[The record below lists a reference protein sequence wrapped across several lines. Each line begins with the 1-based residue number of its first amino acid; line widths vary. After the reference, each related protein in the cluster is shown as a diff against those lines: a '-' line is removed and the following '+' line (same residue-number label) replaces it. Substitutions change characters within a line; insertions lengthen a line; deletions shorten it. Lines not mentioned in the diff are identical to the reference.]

1 LVIAAMPGE
10 QRHSWLT
17 SAVAA
22 AAATVVIVA
31 ASAFTAVN
39 WGIPKAQNYLNERFV
54 ALDAKLTQ
62 DNKDALSALKKL
74 PSLENTAKQIEAL
87 NSKIQQTNA
96 TLTDIQK
103 QISLA
108 ANKGELAPL
117 DAKLDKANAAL
128 AGIQADLSRAGS
140 ARDADTAAR
149 NSTLGRIGK
158 AVDSVNEAMAG
169 VASQAKLQDA
179 AAKLD
184 AAQASLARIESA
196 VKEGFAGGASS
207 RAELKDAVGKLAQPG
222 AAPAAAAAKKTGED
236 LVVLYVSLPGAPPA
250 QADAMPPMS
259 VQFERIG
266 SAGDNGQTDPII
278 RKLRPIIKAHKSCSI
293 AVSGHT
299 DTLGSDEA
307 NHALS
312 KKRAQEIA
320 AKLKAAFAGENVE
333 ISNTAWGERRLK
345 EWTPDDTADATN
357 RRVDIVVRCAGA

>member
-1 LVIAAMPGE
+1 MPGE

-39 WGIPKAQNYLNERFV
+39 WGIPKAQTYLNERFA
-54 ALDAKLTQ
+54 ALDAKLAQ

-149 NSTLGRIGK
+149 NAALGRIGM
-158 AVDSVNEAMAG
+158 AVDGVKEAMAG
-169 VASQAKLQDA
+169 VAAQATLQDA

-184 AAQASLARIESA
+184 AAQASLARLEDA
-196 VKEGFAGGASS
+196 VKDGFAGGAST

-222 AAPAAAAAKKTGED
+222 AAPAKAKED
-236 LVVLYVSLPGAPPA
+236 LVVLYVALPGAPPA
-250 QADAMPPMS
+250 QVDAMPPMS

-299 DTLGSDEA
+299 DTLGSDQV

-320 AKLKAAFAGENVE
+320 AKLKAAFAGDNVQ
-333 ISNTAWGERRLK
+333 ISDTAWGERRLK